1 MDGLSSRELGGHTIC
16 RELHLQR
23 EGAAWGSPGDL
34 GQWISDYNV
43 HVNLPGGV
51 GLMNLE
57 F

>member
-34 GQWISDYNV
+34 GQWISDY
-43 HVNLPGGV
+43 VNLPGGV